1 MTQQKFTPKAN
12 TGFMFK
18 NTYKKDETHPDL
30 KGDVYLD
37 RNLLELLLK
46 ESSDSVVKLQLSAY
60 CKTKDANRYLS
71 IYASKPIIKITK
83 PQTKPLAE
91 LLDDLPF

>member
-1 MTQQKFTPKAN
+1 MTQSKFTPKAN

-18 NTYKKDETHPDL
+18 NKYKKDESHPDL

-37 RNLLELLLK
+37 RALIELLLK
-46 ESSDSVVKLQLSAY
+46 ESEDSVIKLQLSAY
-60 CKTKDANRYLS
+60 CKSKDANRYLS
-71 IYASKPIIKITK
+71 IYASKPISLTK
-83 PQTKPLAE
+83 PNTKPLAE